1 MINSRILSKA
11 IQQLQDITGT
21 ELTLYGKNGS
31 RITGDTA
38 AGEEEDTSVR
48 ELIRSAADSMTIGGT
63 TYLKVYDDDMPVY
76 YLAAAGGQNPEITG
90 RIAVSE
96 LQNLLS
102 FSHERMDRNH
112 FIQNVLLDNL
122 LAPDI
127 HSEAK
132 KLKIR
137 EDVNRIVYLT
147 ETSEKDTDLALQ
159 TLKAMYVSTGNEFL
173 TIVDATHIAVVSE
186 ITGPDDAAKTA
197 HTLSDMLNAEA
208 MIQVRVAYGLPT
220 NLLDHLSQS
229 YKEAQLAIDVGRIFY
244 PDLHVIS
251 YGNLGIG
258 RLIFQLPHSLCE
270 LFLRETFD
278 HDVFAT
284 LDEETLTTIRQFFD
298 NNLNISETA
307 RQLYIHRNTLVY
319 RIEKLQKTTGLDIR
333 RFDEAMTFKIAM
345 MVNNYLKNTQK

>member
-1 MINSRILSKA
+1 MINSRILSKT
-11 IQQLQDITGT
+11 IKELQDITGT
-21 ELTLYGKNGS
+21 TLTLFGKNGDI
-31 RITGDTA
+31 ITGDKTRA
-38 AGEEEDTSVR
+38 EKENPVQD
-48 ELIRSAADSMTIGGT
+48 LIHSAADSMTIGNV
-63 TYLKVYDDDMPVY
+63 TYLKVYDDDMPIY
-76 YLAAAGGQNPEITG
+76 YLASQGGPNPEMTG

-102 FSHERMDRNH
+102 LSHDRMDKNH

-137 EDVNRIVYLT
+137 ENISRMVYLI
-147 ETSEKDTDLALQ
+147 ETTDKDTDLAMQ
-159 TLKAMYVSTGNEFL
+159 TLKAMYSTASDVYL
-173 TIVDATHIAVVSE
+173 ASVDASHIAVVSE
-186 ITGPDDAAKTA
+186 LVRSEDAPKMA
-197 HTLSDMLNAEA
+197 HTLADMLNAEA
-208 MIQVRVAYGLPT
+208 MIQVRISYGLPT

-229 YKEAQLAIDVGRIFY
+229 YKEAQLAIEVGRIFY

-270 LFLRETFD
+270 LFLQETFD
-278 HDVFAT
+278 HDVFAE
-284 LDEETLTTIRQFFD
+284 LDEEALTTIRQFFN

-333 RFDEAMTFKIAM
+333 KFDEAMTFKIAM
-345 MVNNYLKNTQK
+345 MVNNYLKNTGK

>member
-21 ELTLYGKNGS
+21 TLTLYEKNGT
-31 RITGDTA
+31 RITGDMNIA
-38 AGEEEDTSVR
+38 DDDTSVR
-48 ELIRSAADSMTIGGT
+48 ELIRSAADSMTIGST

-76 YLAAAGGQNPEITG
+76 YLAASGGQNPEITG
-90 RIAVSE
+90 RVAVSE
-96 LQNLLS
+96 LQNLLAL
-102 FSHERMDRNH
+102 SHERMDRNH

-127 HSEAK
+127 HSEAR

-147 ETSEKDTDLALQ
+147 ETDEKDTDLALQ
-159 TLKAMYVSTGNEFL
+159 TLKAMYTASGNEFL
-173 TIVDATHIAVVSE
+173 TIVDASHIAVVSE
-186 ITGPDDAAKTA
+186 VNGQEAAAKAA

-208 MIQVRVAYGLPT
+208 MIPVRVSYGLPT

-251 YGNLGIG
+251 YSNLGIG

-278 HDVFAT
+278 HDVFAE